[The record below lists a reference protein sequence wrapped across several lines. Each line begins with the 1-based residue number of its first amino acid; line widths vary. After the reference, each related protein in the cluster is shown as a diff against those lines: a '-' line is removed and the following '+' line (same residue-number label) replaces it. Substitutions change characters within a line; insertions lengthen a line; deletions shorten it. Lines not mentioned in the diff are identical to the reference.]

1 MSIQSEIPAAC
12 ALAQLSRGSGGRIHS
27 ILVGKEESKRLQ
39 VMGLHAGSPFTLL
52 LGPDRRGV
60 VLDSAGTR
68 IALGREWLERILV
81 LPLQQGGENYG

>member
-27 ILVGKEESKRLQ
+27 ILGGREESKRLQ

-52 LGPDRRGV
+52 LGLRQHGRNRRPA
-60 VLDSAGTR
+60 AGL
-68 IALGREWLERILV
+68 LG
-81 LPLQQGGENYG
+81 QS